1 MDGAE
6 HVHDVVV
13 VGGGQAGLAAGYFLR
28 RAGLDFAV
36 LDSGEAPGGSWTEYW
51 DSLRLF
57 SPAEHSMLPGW
68 WMPAEEGRE
77 YPGARHVARYLAEYE
92 RRYELPVRRPVRVEA
107 VEREEGALRVL
118 AREGTGRGLPSGAP
132 RSAAERPLDGGG
144 PQEGETRGGPPPAA
158 PGATGPPGCTGSP
171 DSPAGIPPLVVWRAR
186 HVISATGTWRAP
198 HVPDA
203 PGRGLF
209 AGRQLHTVDYR
220 GPEEF
225 AGQRVVVVGG
235 GNSAAQILAELSE
248 VAETTWATARPP
260 RFMPDDLDGRALF
273 DIATRAQRAARR
285 GERPPEGVG
294 GLGDIVAVPSVR
306 EARERGALRAGPM
319 FDRLTRT
326 GVAWNDGTAL
336 DCDAVLWCTGFRPVL
351 DHLAPLG
358 LADGRGRIALEGTR
372 SVAEPRLFLLG
383 YGDWTGAASATL
395 VGAGRTAKATVAEIT
410 AAPARQG

>member
-36 LDSGEAPGGSWTEYW
+36 LDAGEGPGGSWTEYW

-77 YPGARHVARYLAEYE
+77 YPSARHVARYLAEYE

-107 VEREEGALRVL
+107 VEREDGALRVL
-118 AREGTGRGLPSGAP
+118 AREGAGRGLPSGTP
-132 RSAAERPLDGGG
+132 RSAAKRPVDGDGR
-144 PQEGETRGGPPPAA
+144 QEGETHDGPPPAV
-158 PGATGPPGCTGSP
+158 P
-171 DSPAGIPPLVVWRAR
+171 DSPGFPGSPGSPGSPAQRPPLVSWRAR

-198 HVPDA
+198 HVPDVA
-203 PGRGLF
+203 GRELF

-260 RFMPDDLDGRALF
+260 RFLPDDLDGRALF
-273 DIATRAQRAARR
+273 GVATRAQRAAQR
-285 GERPPEGVG
+285 GEEAPGGVG
-294 GLGDIVAVPSVR
+294 DLGDIVVVPRVR
-306 EARERGALRAGPM
+306 EARERGALKAEPM

-326 GVAWNDGTAL
+326 GVAWNDGTSL

-358 LADGRGRIALEGTR
+358 LADDRGRIALEGTR

-395 VGAGRTAKATVAEIT
+395 IGAGRTAKGTVAEIT
-410 AAPARQG
+410 AALAQRE

>member
-36 LDSGEAPGGSWTEYW
+36 LDAGEGPGGSWPEYW
-51 DSLRLF
+51 NSLRLF
-57 SPAEHSMLPGW
+57 SPAGHSMLPGW
-68 WMPAEEGRE
+68 WMPAEEGQE
-77 YPGARHVARYLAEYE
+77 YPSARHVAWYLAEYE
-92 RRYELPVRRPVRVEA
+92 RRYDLPVRRPVRVEA
-107 VEREEGALRVL
+107 VERAGGALRVV
-118 AREGTGRGLPSGAP
+118 AREEAGR
-132 RSAAERPLDGGG
+132 ERPPEASRSPAGRPPGGG
-144 PQEGETRGGPPPAA
+144 GRQEGEPRSGRPPEA
-158 PGATGPPGCTGSP
+158 SR
-171 DSPAGIPPLVVWRAR
+171 SPARRSPLVSWRAR

-198 HVPDA
+198 HVPDV
-203 PGRGLF
+203 PGRELF
-209 AGRQLHTVDYR
+209 AGRQLHTVGYR

-248 VAETTWATARPP
+248 VAETTWATTRPP

-273 DIATRAQRAARR
+273 DIATRAQRAAQR
-285 GERPPEGVG
+285 GEEAPEGVG
-294 GLGDIVAVPSVR
+294 DLGDIVVVPTVR
-306 EARERGALRAGPM
+306 EARERGALKAEPM

-326 GVAWNDGTAL
+326 GVAWADGTAL

-358 LADGRGRIALEGTR
+358 LEDGRGRIALEGTR
-372 SVAEPRLFLLG
+372 AVAEPRLSLLG
-383 YGDWTGAASATL
+383 YGDWTGSASATL
-395 VGAGRTAKATVAEIT
+395 IGAGRTAKATVARIT
-410 AAPARQG
+410 EALARQV

>member
-36 LDSGEAPGGSWTEYW
+36 LDAGEGPGGSWTGYW
-51 DSLRLF
+51 TSLRLF

-77 YPGARHVARYLAEYE
+77 YPSARHVARYLAEYE

-107 VEREEGALRVL
+107 VEREDGALRVL
-118 AREGTGRGLPSGAP
+118 ARGGRGRPSGTP
-132 RSAAERPLDGGG
+132 RSAAERPVDGGG
-144 PQEGETRGGPPPAA
+144 WREGEPRGGRPPAT
-158 PGATGPPGCTGSP
+158 PH
-171 DSPAGIPPLVVWRAR
+171 SPAQRPPLVSWRAR

-198 HVPDA
+198 HVPDVA
-203 PGRGLF
+203 GRELF

-248 VAETTWATARPP
+248 AAETTWATTRPP
-260 RFMPDDLDGRALF
+260 RFLPDDLDGRALF
-273 DIATRAQRAARR
+273 GVATRALRAAQR
-285 GERPPEGVG
+285 GEEAPEGVG
-294 GLGDIVAVPSVR
+294 DLGDIVVVPTVR
-306 EARERGALRAGPM
+306 EARERGALKAEPM

-326 GVAWNDGTAL
+326 GVAWNDGTSL

-395 VGAGRTAKATVAEIT
+395 IGVGRTAKGTVAEIT
-410 AAPARQG
+410 AALAQRE

>member
-1 MDGAE
+1 G
-6 HVHDVVV
+6 
-13 VGGGQAGLAAGYFLR
+13 
-28 RAGLDFAV
+28 
-36 LDSGEAPGGSWTEYW
+36 
-51 DSLRLF
+51 
-57 SPAEHSMLPGW
+57 SPA
-68 WMPAEEGRE
+68 
-77 YPGARHVARYLAEYE
+77 
-92 RRYELPVRRPVRVEA
+92 
-107 VEREEGALRVL
+107 
-118 AREGTGRGLPSGAP
+118 
-132 RSAAERPLDGGG
+132 
-144 PQEGETRGGPPPAA
+144 GPPP
-158 PGATGPPGCTGSP
+158 P
-171 DSPAGIPPLVVWRAR
+171 VRYRAR

-198 HVPDA
+198 HVPGV

-209 AGRQLHTVDYR
+209 AGRQSHTADYR

-273 DIATRAQRAARR
+273 DIATRAQR
-285 GERPPEGVG
+285 GELAHEDIG
-294 GLGDIVAVPSVR
+294 GLGDIVAVPRVR
-306 EARERGALRAGPM
+306 EARERGALKAEPM

-372 SVAEPRLFLLG
+372 SVAEPRLSLLG

-395 VGAGRTAKATVAEIT
+395 IGAGRTAKTTVAQIT
-410 AAPARQG
+410 AALARQG

>member
-1 MDGAE
+1 MDDAE

-36 LDSGEAPGGSWTEYW
+36 LDAGEAPGGSWTEYW

-68 WMPAEEGRE
+68 WMPAEEGQE
-77 YPGARHVARYLAEYE
+77 YPSAGHVARYLAEYE

-107 VEREEGALRVL
+107 VGREDGALRVL
-118 AREGTGRGLPSGAP
+118 AREGAGRGLPSGTP
-132 RSAAERPLDGGG
+132 RSAAERPVDGGG
-144 PQEGETRGGPPPAA
+144 RQEGETHGGPPPAA
-158 PGATGPPGCTGSP
+158 PGSPGSTGSP
-171 DSPAGIPPLVVWRAR
+171 GSPAGIAPLAGWRAR
-186 HVISATGTWRAP
+186 HVISATGTWRSP

-203 PGRGLF
+203 PGRELF

-273 DIATRAQRAARR
+273 DIATRAQRAAQR
-285 GERPPEGVG
+285 GERAPEGVG
-294 GLGDIVAVPSVR
+294 GLGDIVAVPRVR
-306 EARERGALRAGPM
+306 EARERGALKAEPM

-395 VGAGRTAKATVAEIT
+395 IGAGRTAKATVAEIT
-410 AAPARQG
+410 AALARQG